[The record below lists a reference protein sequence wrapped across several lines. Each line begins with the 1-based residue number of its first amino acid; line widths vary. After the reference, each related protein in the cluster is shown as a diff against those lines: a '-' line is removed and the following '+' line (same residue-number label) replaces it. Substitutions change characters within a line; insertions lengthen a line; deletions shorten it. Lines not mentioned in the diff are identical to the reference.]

1 MQLPWDGRLGSRGG
15 GSLPTCW
22 KWLQVLSGFTVNLPN
37 RFAQHFIDSRY
48 VCTLIWDGRRGVLG
62 HPCRCWGNGVRSLH
76 VLTLGLNPFKAS
88 IHKEYMVLKLRS
100 FDSKPPV
107 FTFFLKKKKT
117 FWWKFGGYHVPRRG
131 SPRVD
136 SYLALRNNLSKE
148 TRVVTKQMTLLGKGH
163 PGGEQQG
170 KGTQEICS
178 ATWLT
183 ALVFMGMR
191 LVSGLSLAS

>member
-1 MQLPWDGRLGSRGG
+1 M
-15 GSLPTCW
+15 
-22 KWLQVLSGFTVNLPN
+22 
-37 RFAQHFIDSRY
+37 
-48 VCTLIWDGRRGVLG
+48 
-62 HPCRCWGNGVRSLH
+62 
-76 VLTLGLNPFKAS
+76 
-88 IHKEYMVLKLRS
+88 
-100 FDSKPPV
+100 
-107 FTFFLKKKKT
+107 
-117 FWWKFGGYHVPRRG
+117 
-131 SPRVD
+131 D